1 MFQATQFWLVH
12 QITGSPLSLGLV
24 GLANAVPTIVF
35 SPYGGVFADR
45 FDNRRLILSTQIALA
60 ALIFLLAILTHLD
73 VVRMWH
79 ILTIAFVSGAVNA
92 FDQPARQT
100 LYPHLIDRKV
110 MTSAVALNSSVWQ
123 GTRIIAPAAAGV
135 MIATVGTAASFYLA
149 GAGYLIMA
157 VVMLGLKVPRIE
169 SGATGSTTQEIVA
182 GFRFVTGNS
191 LFLFLIGMT
200 FFNSFFGMTYLVL
213 MPVFA
218 ADVLERGSEAYG
230 MLLSAS
236 GIGSL
241 ATTIWIG
248 SLGDFRRKG
257 LMLIGGAVLFGL
269 SLVAFALT
277 SELVGSYLLA
287 LALMFTVGV
296 FNSTYMVTIMSALQM
311 MVPDRMRGRVMSI
324 YGMTWSILP
333 LGALQAG
340 AIANFIGAPLALAIG
355 GLAVTLFAL
364 SPAMVNNRIRNLSVT
379 LLPSVSTTAPEEHEH
394 KSVPSGSDD

>member
-191 LFLFLIGMT
+191 LFLF
-200 FFNSFFGMTYLVL
+200 
-213 MPVFA
+213 
-218 ADVLERGSEAYG
+218 SEVGAGDG
-230 MLLSAS
+230 MLL
-236 GIGSL
+236 G
-241 ATTIWIG
+241 
-248 SLGDFRRKG
+248 
-257 LMLIGGAVLFGL
+257 
-269 SLVAFALT
+269 
-277 SELVGSYLLA
+277 
-287 LALMFTVGV
+287 
-296 FNSTYMVTIMSALQM
+296 
-311 MVPDRMRGRVMSI
+311 
-324 YGMTWSILP
+324 
-333 LGALQAG
+333 
-340 AIANFIGAPLALAIG
+340 
-355 GLAVTLFAL
+355 
-364 SPAMVNNRIRNLSVT
+364 
-379 LLPSVSTTAPEEHEH
+379 
-394 KSVPSGSDD
+394 VPSGRQQLRRC